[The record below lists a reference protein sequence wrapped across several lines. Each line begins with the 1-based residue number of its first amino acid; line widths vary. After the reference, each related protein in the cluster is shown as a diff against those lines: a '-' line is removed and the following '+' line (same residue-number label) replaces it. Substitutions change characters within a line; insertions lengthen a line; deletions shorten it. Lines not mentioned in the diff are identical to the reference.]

1 MFTQRCKQHFTITL
15 FRQPIFTSKTY
26 NHLVT
31 YNRASAYDNL
41 RLYDSRDGITNM
53 TGQYMRSD
61 KELQSFPYITDF
73 TFL

>member
-1 MFTQRCKQHFTITL
+1 MFTQLCKQHFTITL
-15 FRQPIFTSKTY
+15 FRQPIFTLKTY
-26 NHLVT
+26 NHPVT

-61 KELQSFPYITDF
+61 GELQSFPYIIDF